1 MIGLS
6 QPNNRGRGE
15 EALGICLP
23 CCFSQLGDGEV
34 VRIMIRKWRRE
45 LPLHFMILPGLLFIL
60 IFSYVPMAGVI
71 IAFQKFIPA
80 RGLFG
85 EQKWIGLDNFKYV
98 MDLPS
103 FTTVFWNTL
112 SISSMKLVLGL
123 LVPIIFAILLNE
135 MKNELVKRS
144 VQTAIYLPYFL
155 SWVVLGGILI
165 DLLSPSSG
173 IVNSLLASIGL
184 EPVFFLGDN
193 KWFQTTLITSDIWK
207 NFGYGTIIYLAAI
220 TGIDPGLYEAAT
232 IDGANRWRKAWH
244 ITLPGMRMVIVL
256 LSVLSLGQLLNAGF
270 DQVFNLYSPQVYES
284 GDILD
289 TFVYRI
295 GLLDAQYGVATAV
308 GLFKSLISFVLIAGS
323 YFFAYRFARY
333 RIF

>member
-1 MIGLS
+1 MG
-6 QPNNRGRGE
+6 
-15 EALGICLP
+15 A
-23 CCFSQLGDGEV
+23 
-34 VRIMIRKWRRE
+34 KTRRE
-45 LPLHFMILPGLLFIL
+45 LPLHLMIVPGLVFIIL
-60 IFSYVPMAGVI
+60 FSYIPMAGIV

-80 RGLFG
+80 KGLFG
-85 EQKWIGLDNFKYV
+85 DQQWIGWANFEYV
-98 MDLPS
+98 TQLPS
-103 FTTVFWNTL
+103 FTQVLLNTL
-112 SISSMKLVLGL
+112 LISSFKLILGL
-123 LVPIIFAILLNE
+123 LVPIVFAILLNE
-135 MKNELVKRS
+135 VKNAVLKRT
-144 VQTAIYLPYFL
+144 VQTTIYLPFFL

-165 DLLSPSSG
+165 DILSPSGG
-173 IVNSLLASIGL
+173 IVNGLLTSVGF
-184 EPVFFLGDN
+184 PSVFFLGDN
-193 KWFQTTLITSDIWK
+193 DWFPVTLIGSDVWK
-207 NFGYGTIIYLAAI
+207 NFGYGTIVYLAAI

-232 IDGANRWRKAWH
+232 IDGANRWRKVWH

-308 GLFKSLISFVLIAGS
+308 GFFKSIVSLILISAS
-323 YFFAYRFARY
+323 YFFAYTFAKY

>member
-1 MIGLS
+1 MISKL
-6 QPNNRGRGE
+6 
-15 EALGICLP
+15 
-23 CCFSQLGDGEV
+23 
-34 VRIMIRKWRRE
+34 RKE
-45 LPLHFMILPGLLFIL
+45 LPLHLMLVPGLIMIIL
-60 IFSYVPMAGVI
+60 FSYVPMAGVM

-80 RGLFG
+80 KGLFG
-85 EQKWIGLDNFKYV
+85 DQKWVGFDNFEYV
-98 MDLPS
+98 MSLPN
-103 FTTVFWNTL
+103 FTQVLWNTL
-112 SISSMKLVLGL
+112 FISSLKLILGL
-123 LVPIIFAILLNE
+123 IVPLVFAILLNE
-135 MKNELVKRS
+135 LASNVIKRT

-165 DLLSPSSG
+165 DILSPSGG
-173 IVNSLLASIGL
+173 IVNEFLGL
-184 EPVFFLGDN
+184 FGVSKIFFLGDN
-193 KWFQTTLITSDIWK
+193 DWFPFTLIASDVWK
-207 NFGYGTIIYLAAI
+207 NFGYGTIVYLAAI

-232 IDGANRWRKAWH
+232 IDGANRWHKTWH
-244 ITLPGMRMVIVL
+244 ITIPGIRMVIVL

-308 GLFKSLISFVLIAGS
+308 GFFKSIISLTLISSS
-323 YFFAYRFARY
+323 YFLAYRFAKY